1 MDRDTAVR
9 LAQDAIQANNRRLI
23 DALLARR
30 AERERS
36 AAAAS
41 AAAATVAA
49 SAATAPRP
57 DPASLP
63 LIAVTC
69 ATGWECYAIVEELV
83 QTRRFRVRALYRTP
97 GTQAAARLEA
107 LLARTEAAA
116 PGLLAL
122 HPGVDMNSAEAL
134 TRAFADCAGVVLY
147 NTANTSRA
155 GRVTNHGNDPAGGRA
170 VVMRQVMAALAALR
184 ANPCVRQVITLIF
197 PTDKVTGIADGA
209 PPIPW
214 WIDQKLRLSDFLR
227 GQGVNVTCIHRPA
240 YYYAM
245 HRVDYTA
252 QEHFRGDT
260 RLSRTMIREGNIPG
274 INDPD
279 FMVNWV
285 DVRDVGKWVGTCF
298 EYPEVFSNET
308 LSIASS
314 AVTGRQLV
322 EIAERCNRHGT
333 RFAYK
338 QFPLWLMQLLAR
350 FSEEVVYPLRYAQ
363 WYHARG
369 NGYDFAGPEGLAD
382 LERVHPLWTF
392 ERELEF
398 WGINDLRPAKGPKSR
413 GDVPGGGASSGE
425 PSRGEARAP

>member
-9 LAQDAIQANNRRLI
+9 LGQETIKASNRRLVE
-23 DALLARR
+23 AVLTRR
-30 AERERS
+30 AERERGTGN
-36 AAAAS
+36 AS
-41 AAAATVAA
+41 PATQ
-49 SAATAPRP
+49 
-57 DPASLP
+57 LP

-69 ATGWECYAIVEELV
+69 ATGWECYAIAEELV

-107 LLARTEAAA
+107 LYKRIQGEA
-116 PGLLAL
+116 PGLLEL
-122 HPGVDMNSAEAL
+122 QPGVDMNSAETL
-134 TRAFADCAGVVLY
+134 TRAFAGCDGVVLY

-155 GRVTNHGNDPAGGRA
+155 GRVTNHGNDPVGGRA

-184 ANPCVRQVITLIF
+184 ANPSVQQVVTLIF
-197 PTDKVTGIADGA
+197 PTDKVTGIAEAA

-252 QEHFRGDT
+252 QAHFRGDS
-260 RLSRTMIREGNIPG
+260 RLSRTMIGEDNIPG
-274 INDPD
+274 ITPPD
-279 FMVNWV
+279 FLVNWV

-298 EYPEVFSNET
+298 EYPEVFANQN

-314 AVTGRQLV
+314 ALTGHQLV
-322 EIAERCNRHGT
+322 EIATRCNRHGT
-333 RFAYK
+333 RFAYR
-338 QFPLWLMQLLAR
+338 QFPLWLMQVLAR

-363 WYHARG
+363 WYHDRG
-369 NGYDFAGPEGLAD
+369 NGYDFASESDLAD
-382 LERVHPLWTF
+382 LERVHPRWSF

-398 WGINDLRPAKGPKSR
+398 WGINDIRPKRA
-413 GDVPGGGASSGE
+413 GA
-425 PSRGEARAP
+425 RRAEVGA